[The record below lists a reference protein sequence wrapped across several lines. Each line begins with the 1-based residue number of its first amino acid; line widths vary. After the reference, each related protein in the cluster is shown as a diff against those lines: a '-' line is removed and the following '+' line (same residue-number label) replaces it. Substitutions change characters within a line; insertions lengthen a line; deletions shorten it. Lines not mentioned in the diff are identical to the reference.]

1 MSIQRWLNMPKRA
14 AMTRSPGL
22 SVLESEASQAPVP
35 LAGKM

>member
-14 AMTRSPGL
+14 ASTRSPGL
-22 SVLESEASQAPVP
+22 SVFDSDASQAPVP